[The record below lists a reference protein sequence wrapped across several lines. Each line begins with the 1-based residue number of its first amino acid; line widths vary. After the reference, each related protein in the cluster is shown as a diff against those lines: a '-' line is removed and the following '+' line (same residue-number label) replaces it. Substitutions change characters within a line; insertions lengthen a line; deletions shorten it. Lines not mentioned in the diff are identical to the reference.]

1 MLVTWG
7 GGEFGE
13 GSVVLNCRETMPF
26 MQCWISADRLV
37 KLQTVSVIWKK
48 HQQLDT
54 YIISAVGVSRV
65 E

>member
-1 MLVTWG
+1 
-7 GGEFGE
+7 
-13 GSVVLNCRETMPF
+13 